1 MPALPLYT
9 AGSRIS
15 NVVQEYGSRVPVHQ
29 PMLTYLARRL
39 VLAVLLVAVVSASA
53 LLLARLA
60 PGDILS
66 EQVGTG
72 VSGRALQAERARLGL
87 DRPFLEQAANWAARA
102 VRLDFG
108 TSLMYGRPVA
118 GMVAERARNTA
129 ILALVSLVI
138 ATLIGIPAGV
148 VTGSRNSAA
157 AWAIRA
163 ASVVALS
170 LPSLVS
176 SLLLVFVAART
187 GWLPTGGMSTPDAAL
202 GGWLGAVA
210 DLARHLVVP
219 ACAIAVPLSA
229 TIERLQSQATAEAMG
244 EVFVRAAAARGVPPG
259 RLVWRHA
266 LKPALRPVA
275 SIYGL
280 IFGSLLS
287 GSFVVEIVTA
297 WPGLGRLM
305 FDALRSR
312 DVYLVAGCAAAGGA
326 FLAAGALLSDV
337 LLAVLDPR
345 LRGRMEADS

>member
-1 MPALPLYT
+1 
-9 AGSRIS
+9 
-15 NVVQEYGSRVPVHQ
+15 
-29 PMLTYLARRL
+29 MLSYLARRL
-39 VLAVLLVAVVSASA
+39 VVAVLLVAIVSAAA

-72 VSGRALQAERARLGL
+72 VSGRALQAERQRLGL
-87 DRPFLEQAANWAARA
+87 DRPLFEQTLDWASRA
-102 VRLDFG
+102 VRFDFG

-118 GMVAERARNTA
+118 GLVAERARNTA
-129 ILALVSLVI
+129 ALALVSLVL

-148 VTGSRNSAA
+148 VSGSRFDVASAA
-157 AWAIRA
+157 IRT
-163 ASVVALS
+163 ASIVALS

-176 SLLLVFVAART
+176 SLLLVVVAART
-187 GWLPTGGMSTPDAAL
+187 GWLPTGGMSAPDAAA
-202 GGWLGAVA
+202 GGWLAALA

-219 ACAIAVPLSA
+219 ACAIAVPLAAS
-229 TIERLQSQATAEAMG
+229 IERLQSEATAATMG
-244 EVFVRAAAARGVPPG
+244 ELFMTAAAARGIPRG

-266 LKPALRPVA
+266 LKPALRPVV

-326 FLAAGALLSDV
+326 FLAVGALLSDV
-337 LLAVLDPR
+337 LLAMIDPR
-345 LRGRMEADS
+345 LRGRMEAGS

>member
-1 MPALPLYT
+1 
-9 AGSRIS
+9 
-15 NVVQEYGSRVPVHQ
+15 
-29 PMLTYLARRL
+29 MLSYLARRL
-39 VLAVLLVAVVSASA
+39 VSAALLVAVVSASA

-87 DRPFLEQAANWAARA
+87 DRPVLEQAIDWAARA

-118 GMVAERARNTA
+118 GLVAERAANTA
-129 ILALVSLVI
+129 ILAIVALLL

-148 VTGSRNSAA
+148 VSGSRTGVAPA
-157 AWAIRA
+157 AIRA
-163 ASVVALS
+163 VSIVALS

-176 SLLLVFVAART
+176 SLLLVVVAART
-187 GWLPTGGMSTPDAAL
+187 GWLPTGGMSAPDAA
-202 GGWLGAVA
+202 GAGWLAALA

-219 ACAIAVPLSA
+219 ACAIAVPLAAS
-229 TIERLQSQATAEAMG
+229 IERLQSQATAEVMG
-244 EVFVRAAAARGVPPG
+244 EVFIRAAAARGVPPR

-266 LKPALRPVA
+266 LKPALRPVVA
-275 SIYGL
+275 IYGL
-280 IFGSLLS
+280 VFGSLLS
-287 GSFVVEIVTA
+287 GSFIVEIVTA

-337 LLAVLDPR
+337 LLAAIDPR
-345 LRGRMEADS
+345 VRGRMEAES

>member
-1 MPALPLYT
+1 
-9 AGSRIS
+9 
-15 NVVQEYGSRVPVHQ
+15 
-29 PMLTYLARRL
+29 MLIYLARRL
-39 VLAVLLVAVVSASA
+39 VFAALLVVIVSASA

-66 EQVGTG
+66 EQIGTG

-87 DRPFLEQAANWAARA
+87 DRPVLQQAADWAARA
-102 VRLDFG
+102 IRFDFG

-118 GMVAERARNTA
+118 GLVAERARNTA
-129 ILALVSLVI
+129 ILAVVALLL
-138 ATLIGIPAGV
+138 ATLVGIPAGV
-148 VTGSRNSAA
+148 VSGSRSGLATA
-157 AWAIRA
+157 AIRT
-163 ASVVALS
+163 ASIVALS

-176 SLLLVFVAART
+176 SLLLVVVAART
-187 GWLPTGGMSTPDAAL
+187 GWLPTGGMSASNAAGSGWLAAL
-202 GGWLGAVA
+202 I

-219 ACAIAVPLSA
+219 ACAIAVPLAAS
-229 TIERLQSQATAEAMG
+229 IERLQSQATSEVMG
-244 EVFVRAAAARGVPPG
+244 ELYITAAAARGVPPR

-266 LKPALRPVA
+266 LKPALRPVV

-305 FDALRSR
+305 YDALRSR
-312 DVYLVAGCAAAGGA
+312 DVYLVAGCAAAGGV

-337 LLAVLDPR
+337 LLALIDPR
-345 LRGRMEADS
+345 LRGRIEADS